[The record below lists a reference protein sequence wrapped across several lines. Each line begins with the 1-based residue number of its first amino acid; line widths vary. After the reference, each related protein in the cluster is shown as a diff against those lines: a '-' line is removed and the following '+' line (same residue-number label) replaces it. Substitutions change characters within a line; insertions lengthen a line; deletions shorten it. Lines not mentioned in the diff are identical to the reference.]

1 MGGAV
6 KIKRQYRIRG
16 NLEFY
21 VHLSYLILVNTV
33 LGYTAVGIILFGTKV
48 GSMNLNM
55 KLFLSTFVLIF
66 LAELGD
72 KTQLAAM
79 AKSIEGRMTV
89 FLAASLA
96 LVCSTLIAV
105 LCGDLLTRLIPAR
118 YLQFAA
124 AVLFIVF
131 GVVMLVNLLHAQPA
145 EVQVQAEPG
154 RFARFV
160 AQTAIAFEEA
170 AEEDYRRLAQ
180 AAENAGIRDILLALA
195 AEERLHADRLKGMSW
210 IGRNDNEPL
219 FDEASASKLPELE
232 ELLHDVAEDESL
244 PLLDHAIE
252 HELAT
257 AAFYETLA
265 HTAKLASFKK
275 TIQALALEERHHAE
289 TLRRLKDHKV

>member
-1 MGGAV
+1 
-6 KIKRQYRIRG
+6 
-16 NLEFY
+16 
-21 VHLSYLILVNTV
+21 
-33 LGYTAVGIILFGTKV
+33 
-48 GSMNLNM
+48 MNFNM
-55 KLFLSTFVLIF
+55 KLFLSTFILIF

-105 LCGDLLTRLIPAR
+105 LCGDMLTRFIPER

-131 GVVMLVNLLHAQPA
+131 GFIMLVNLVRAQPTA
-145 EVQVQAEPG
+145 AQVQAEPN

-170 AEEDYRRLAQ
+170 AEEDYQRLARTT
-180 AAENAGIRDILLALA
+180 EDAGMQKVLLALA
-195 AEERLHADRLKGMSW
+195 AEERAHAERLKKMSW
-210 IGRNDNEPL
+210 VKTTDTEPL
-219 FDEASASKLPELE
+219 FKETPQDQLPSLE
-232 ELLHDVAEDESL
+232 ELLHDVAEDSAS

-257 AAFYETLA
+257 AAFYETIA
-265 HTAKLASFKK
+265 RTAKLSGVKK
-275 TIQALALEERHHAE
+275 TLQALALEERQHAQ
-289 TLRRLKDHKV
+289 TLQNLKHA

>member
-1 MGGAV
+1 
-6 KIKRQYRIRG
+6 
-16 NLEFY
+16 
-21 VHLSYLILVNTV
+21 
-33 LGYTAVGIILFGTKV
+33 
-48 GSMNLNM
+48 MNLNA
-55 KLFLSTFVLIF
+55 KLFLSTFILIF

-105 LCGDLLTRLIPAR
+105 LCGDMLTRVIPER

-131 GVVMLVNLLHAQPA
+131 GVIMLVNLLRAQSTEA
-145 EVQVQAEPG
+145 ATQVEPG

-180 AAENAGIRDILLALA
+180 STENAAMSIVLLALA
-195 AEERLHADRLKGMSW
+195 DEERSHAERLKKMSW
-210 IGRNDNEPL
+210 IGGGTEAESL
-219 FDEASASKLPELE
+219 FDEPSENQLPGLG
-232 ELLHDVAEDESL
+232 ELLHDVADDAAS

-257 AAFYETLA
+257 AAFYENIA
-265 HTAKLASFKK
+265 RTAKLSSVKK
-275 TIQALALEERHHAE
+275 TLRALADEERHHAE
-289 TLRRLKDHKV
+289 ALRRLKS